1 MGVLVHEGRAEEAY
15 RDLRDIARP
24 TVDLG
29 DVELT
34 VNVLELFAAIF
45 ACSGDARRAARML
58 GASQAMRAKAELPIA
73 AIDAAMLER
82 SIGRVRPEDGT
93 EWDRD
98 LRTGAGWT
106 IEEALEEAH
115 RTPVR

>member
-1 MGVLVHEGRAEEAY
+1 V
-15 RDLRDIARP
+15 
-24 TVDLG
+24 
-29 DVELT
+29 
-34 VNVLELFAAIF
+34 
-45 ACSGDARRAARML
+45 
-58 GASQAMRAKAELPIA
+58 KAELPIA

-82 SIGRVRPEDGT
+82 FIGQVRLEDGT

>member
-1 MGVLVHEGRAEEAY
+1 
-15 RDLRDIARP
+15 
-24 TVDLG
+24 VDLG

-45 ACSGDARRAARML
+45 ACEGDARTAARML
-58 GASQAMRAKAELPIA
+58 GASQALREQAELPIA

-82 SIGRVRPEDGT
+82 SIGRVRPADGT
-93 EWDRD
+93 AWERD

-106 IEEALEEAH
+106 VDEALQEAH